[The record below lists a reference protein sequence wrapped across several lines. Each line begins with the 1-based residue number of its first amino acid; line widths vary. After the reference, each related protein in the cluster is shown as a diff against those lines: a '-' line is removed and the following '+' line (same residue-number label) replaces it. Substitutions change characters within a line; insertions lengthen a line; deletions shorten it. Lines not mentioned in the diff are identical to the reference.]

1 LGSRASREM
10 GQIAL
15 QSGRER
21 ERSEHSPRRAKRTP
35 AAASEASPA
44 ARERS
49 EHAARE
55 RSDHTERERSEHTER
70 ERSEPTP
77 RERSEPTPRE
87 RSEPQNP
94 PCVSATN
101 LIPDRPVHP
110 EPECLLRKWI
120 DRYVHVAGQ
129 QARPGQGIL
138 VREKDRSLPKTGLHV
153 HS

>member
-1 LGSRASREM
+1 MFRKDEGRRLKEEGRDRERLART
-10 GQIAL
+10 GQIVL
-15 QSGRER
+15 QGGRER
-21 ERSEHSPRRAKRTP
+21 ERSEHP
-35 AAASEASPA
+35 
-44 ARERS
+44 
-49 EHAARE
+49 
-55 RSDHTERERSEHTER
+55 ER

-77 RERSEPTPRE
+77 RERSEPTERERSEPTPRE